1 MEASIYVERRR
12 CIVKKLA
19 IVWVLL
25 LPIFVATAHPLFAQ
39 ENYPTKAITFVVP
52 FSPGGSTDLGA
63 RALAQFLSSS
73 LGQPVV
79 ILNKPGGAATIGGN
93 AVATAKP
100 DGYTLGFLPL
110 SPTIPEAYTYFLG
123 APYTSKDLKPVSR
136 AIAPV
141 AAITVKTDAPW
152 KSFKDLVEY
161 ARKNP
166 GMKYGTTGLGSS
178 SHTLMVTIE
187 KAEGV
192 KFSHITFQG
201 DSDIAT
207 AILGRHIPFGLPSF
221 VAVKP
226 QVDAGNLRVL
236 AVYLGKRLDVF
247 PAAPTVA
254 ELGYKLP
261 YYPYLGVFAP
271 KGTPDPIIRK
281 LDKTIEQL
289 KDDPTFVEKINS
301 LGLAVT
307 YEGTESFK
315 SSIAQAKTNIDH
327 LFKELGYV
335 K

>member
-1 MEASIYVERRR
+1 M
-12 CIVKKLA
+12 KKIA
-19 IVWVLL
+19 VFWFCL
-25 LPIFVATAHPLFAQ
+25 LPIFVLATHPLFAQ
-39 ENYPTKAITFVVP
+39 EQYPTKAITFVVP

-63 RALAQFLSSS
+63 RALAQFLSKA
-73 LGQPVV
+73 LGHPVV
-79 ILNKPGGAATIGGN
+79 ILNKPGGAATVGGN

-110 SPTIPEAYTYFLG
+110 SPSIPEAYTYFLG

-152 KSFKDLVEY
+152 KSLKELVEF
-161 ARKNP
+161 AKKNP
-166 GMKYGTTGLGSS
+166 GVKYGTTGLGSS

-187 KAEGV
+187 KAESA
-192 KFSHITFQG
+192 KFTHITFPG

-207 AILGRHIPFGLPSF
+207 AILGKHIPFGLPSF

-236 AVYLGKRLDVF
+236 AVYLSKRLDVF
-247 PAAPTVA
+247 PSAPTVA

-271 KGTPDPIIRK
+271 KGTPDPIIKK
-281 LDKTIEQL
+281 LDKAIEQI
-289 KDDPTFVEKINS
+289 KDDPTYVEKINS

-307 YEGTESFK
+307 YESSEPFK
-315 SSIAQAKTNIDH
+315 NSIMQAKTNIDQ